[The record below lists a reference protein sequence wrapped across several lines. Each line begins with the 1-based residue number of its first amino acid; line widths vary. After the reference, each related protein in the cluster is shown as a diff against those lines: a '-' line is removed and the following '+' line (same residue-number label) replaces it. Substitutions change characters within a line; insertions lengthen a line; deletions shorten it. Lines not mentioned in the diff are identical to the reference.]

1 MTFLIRTSSEV
12 PHFLF
17 KTLLRDNILQ
27 LFRDH
32 PGELFKTN
40 EISKMLAIKSDSAEY
55 QNLRRAL
62 DTFEEDG
69 TVVRGSRRR
78 YGLPKIALTEIEGE
92 LRIKDTGNG
101 IVKPS
106 AAFDLADS
114 VLIRARH
121 LGSAMNGDIVR
132 VQLFA
137 AKKGERPQ
145 GEITEIIQK
154 AAHRITG
161 TVDRTRQGFFVRPET
176 GTVKRDIFIA
186 RKDLHGAREG
196 DRVTIELYEWTDE
209 YRQPEGFVLSVF
221 SGGATQGAV
230 AKQDY
235 SNAAIISEFN
245 LPEQFP
251 SAVLKETDKLPSA
264 IPESEIDK
272 RLDLREETIFTIDPE
287 DAKDFDDAVSL
298 TANVD
303 GSVTLGVHIA
313 DVSHYVREDSA
324 LDREALLR
332 GTSVYLVGSVISMLP
347 ERISNEL
354 CSLRPDEDKLAYS
367 VFLQIDPE
375 TGKVT
380 KVEMKKTVIR
390 SKMRFSYEEAEK
402 RIASGRGKHAKLLRQ
417 MRALSLKMYDLRKE
431 SGSIDFESEEF
442 RFRFE
447 NGEPVESIRKE
458 RLGSMRMIE
467 DFMLAA
473 NRAVAEFI
481 SRKAKDGAERP
492 FLYRIHAEPD
502 SAKLRELAQLAKTL
516 GYKLSVD
523 NPTPRTIQTF
533 LASLKGTPEEHLLN
547 QLMLRSMAKAVYAEH
562 NVGHFGLA
570 FLHYTHF
577 TSPIRRYPDLIVHR
591 MLAEYQRPGG
601 MNREREH
608 HYFQILPEIADQT
621 SASERHATDA
631 ERQSIK
637 LAQIHILKGKVGDE
651 FDAVISGVTH
661 FGIFVALDSGAEGLV
676 HIRDLPG
683 YYEFDEAHYS
693 LIERQRQFS
702 GRSEGG
708 RSEGRRFRIG
718 DPLRVQLVKVLE
730 EKRQVDFRLVEDIS
744 SDSRMETKRS
754 KPPTLKKRKPSS
766 AAQPRKAPRP
776 PRRSH

>member
-1 MTFLIRTSSEV
+1 V
-12 PHFLF
+12 
-17 KTLLRDNILQ
+17 LRENILQ
-27 LFRDH
+27 LFREYS
-32 PGELFKTN
+32 GELFKTN
-40 EISKMLAIKSDSAEY
+40 EISKMLAIKSDSEDY
-55 QNLRRAL
+55 QNLRRML
-62 DTFEEDG
+62 DTLELDG
-69 TVVRGSRRR
+69 TIVRGSRRR
-78 YGLPKIALTEIEGE
+78 YGLPRIALTEVEGE
-92 LRIKDTGNG
+92 LHVKSTGNG
-101 IVKPS
+101 IVTPS
-106 AAFDLADS
+106 KGFDIGDS
-114 VLIRARH
+114 VLIRARNLH
-121 LGSAMNGDIVR
+121 SAMNGDHVR
-132 VQLFA
+132 VHLFA
-137 AKKGERPQ
+137 AKKDERPQ
-145 GEITEIIQK
+145 GEITEILRK
-154 AAHRITG
+154 AAHRIVG
-161 TVDRTRQGFFVRPET
+161 TIERTRQGFFVRPES
-176 GTVKRDIFIA
+176 GKIKRDIFIA

-196 DRVTIELYEWTDE
+196 DRVTIELYDWTDE
-209 YRQPEGFVLSVF
+209 YLQPEGFVLNLL
-221 SGGATQGAV
+221 GTI
-230 AKQDY
+230 AKQGF

-251 SAVLKETDKLPSA
+251 SAVLKESDKLPET
-264 IPESEIDK
+264 IPESEIKK
-272 RLDLREETIFTIDPE
+272 RLDLRGEIIFTIDPE

-298 TANVD
+298 TSNDD
-303 GSVTLGVHIA
+303 GTVTLGVHIA

-324 LDREALLR
+324 LDNEALQR
-332 GTSVYLVGSVISMLP
+332 GTSVYLVGSVVPMLP

-367 VFLQIDPE
+367 VFLRIDPE
-375 TGKVT
+375 TGKV
-380 KVEMKKTVIR
+380 KKAEMKKTVIR
-390 SKMRFSYEEAEK
+390 SVMRFSYEEAEQRTK
-402 RIASGRGKHAKLLRQ
+402 TGRGKHAKLLMQ

-447 NGEPVESIRKE
+447 NNEPAEAVRKE

-481 SRKAKDGAERP
+481 TRKAKDGSERP

-502 SAKLRELAQLAKTL
+502 SAKIRELAQLAKTL
-516 GYKLSVD
+516 GYKLSAE
-523 NPTPRTIQTF
+523 NPTPRSIQSF
-533 LASLKGTPEEHLLN
+533 LESLKGKPEEHLLN

-601 MNREREH
+601 MNREREQ
-608 HYFQILPEIADQT
+608 HYYQILPEIADLT

-637 LAQIHILKGKVGDE
+637 LAQISILKKKVGDE

-661 FGIFVALDSGAEGLV
+661 FGIFVALSSGAEGLV

-693 LIERQRQFS
+693 LIERRGQYGPR
-702 GRSEGG
+702 G
-708 RSEGRRFRIG
+708 EGRRFRIG

-730 EKRQVDFRLVEDIS
+730 EKRQVDFRLAETEDASQTSRNETFS
-744 SDSRMETKRS
+744 SDKIKRQ
-754 KPPTLKKRKPSS
+754 KLHHERVGGR
-766 AAQPRKAPRP
+766 PRKELPHK
-776 PRRSH
+776 RRSR

>member
-1 MTFLIRTSSEV
+1 
-12 PHFLF
+12 
-17 KTLLRDNILQ
+17 
-27 LFRDH
+27 
-32 PGELFKTN
+32 
-40 EISKMLAIKSDSAEY
+40 MLAIKSDSEQY
-55 QNLRRAL
+55 QDLRRSLDAL
-62 DTFEEDG
+62 EHDG
-69 TVVRGSRRR
+69 TVIRGSRRR

-92 LRIKDTGNG
+92 LRIKDSGNG

-114 VLIRARH
+114 VLIRARN
-121 LGSAMNGDIVR
+121 LGSAMNGDVVR

-145 GEITEIIQK
+145 GEITEILQK
-154 AAHRITG
+154 AAHRIVG
-161 TVDRTRQGFFVRPET
+161 TVERTRQGFFVRPET
-176 GTVKRDIFIA
+176 GTIKRDIFIA

-209 YRQPEGFVLSVF
+209 YRQPEGFVLSVLG
-221 SGGATQGAV
+221 SSAIVQGF
-230 AKQDY
+230 

-251 SAVLKETDKLPSA
+251 SAVLKETDKLPSS
-264 IPESEIDK
+264 IPESEINK

-298 TANVD
+298 TPNSD
-303 GSVTLGVHIA
+303 GSATLGVHIA

-332 GTSVYLVGSVISMLP
+332 GTSVYLVGGVIPMLP

-375 TGKVT
+375 TGKVMRA
-380 KVEMKKTVIR
+380 EMKKTVIR

-402 RIASGRGKHAKLLRQ
+402 RITSGRGKHAKLLRQ

-481 SRKAKDGAERP
+481 SRKAKDGSERP

-502 SAKLRELAQLAKTL
+502 TAKLRELALLAKTL

-533 LASLKGTPEEHLLN
+533 LASLKGKPEEHLLN

-608 HYFQILPEIADQT
+608 HYYKILPDIADQT

-683 YYEFDEAHYS
+683 YYEFDEARYS
-693 LIERQRQFS
+693 LIERQRQF
-702 GRSEGG
+702 GG
-708 RSEGRRFRIG
+708 KSEGRRFRIG

-730 EKRQVDFRLVEDIS
+730 EKRQVDFRLVEDVS
-744 SDSRMETKRS
+744 SDSRIETKHS

-766 AAQPRKAPRP
+766 AARPRKAPRP

>member
-1 MTFLIRTSSEV
+1 
-12 PHFLF
+12 
-17 KTLLRDNILQ
+17 
-27 LFRDH
+27 
-32 PGELFKTN
+32 
-40 EISKMLAIKSDSAEY
+40 MLAIKSDSEEY
-55 QNLRRAL
+55 QNLRHTL
-62 DTFEEDG
+62 DTLELDG
-69 TVVRGSRRR
+69 TIIRGSRRR
-78 YGLPKIALTEIEGE
+78 YGLPRIALMEVEGV
-92 LRIKDTGNG
+92 LKVKTTGNG
-101 IVKPS
+101 IVTPS
-106 AAFDLADS
+106 ADFDIGDS
-114 VLIRARH
+114 VLIRARN
-121 LGSAMNGDIVR
+121 LKSAMDGDVVR
-132 VQLFA
+132 VHLFA
-137 AKKGERPQ
+137 AKKDERPQ
-145 GEITEIIQK
+145 GEITEIIRK
-154 AAHRITG
+154 AAHRIVG
-161 TVDRTRQGFFVRPET
+161 TIERTRQGFFVRPET
-176 GTVKRDIFIA
+176 GKIKRDIFIA
-186 RKDLHGAREG
+186 RKDLHGARER

-209 YRQPEGFVLSVF
+209 YLQPEGFVLSVLG
-221 SGGATQGAV
+221 SSAVVQGF
-230 AKQDY
+230 

-251 SAVLKETDKLPSA
+251 SAVLKETDKLPDT
-264 IPESEIDK
+264 IPEAEIKK
-272 RLDLREETIFTIDPE
+272 RLDLRGETIFTIDPE

-298 TANVD
+298 TPNDD
-303 GSVTLGVHIA
+303 GTVTLGVHIA

-324 LDREALLR
+324 LDKEALQR
-332 GTSVYLVGSVISMLP
+332 GTSVYLVGSVVPMLP

-367 VFLQIDPE
+367 VFLRIDPE
-375 TGKVT
+375 SGKV
-380 KVEMKKTVIR
+380 KKSEMKKTVIR
-390 SKMRFSYEEAEK
+390 SVMRFSYEEAEK
-402 RIASGRGKHAKLLRQ
+402 RITSGRGKHAKLLRQ
-417 MRALSLKMYDLRKE
+417 MRMLSLKMYDLRKE

-473 NRAVAEFI
+473 NRAVAEFVAR
-481 SRKAKDGAERP
+481 SAKQGSERP

-502 SAKLRELAQLAKTL
+502 SAKLRELSQLAKTL

-523 NPTPRTIQTF
+523 NPTPRIIQNF
-533 LASLKGTPEEHLLN
+533 LESLKGKPEEHLLN

-608 HYFQILPEIADQT
+608 HYAEILPEIADQT

-637 LAQIHILKGKVGDE
+637 LAQISILKKKVGDE

-693 LIERQRQFS
+693 LIERRGQY
-702 GRSEGG
+702 GG

-718 DPLRVQLVKVLE
+718 DHLRVQLIKVLE
-730 EKRQVDFRLVEDIS
+730 DKRQVDFRLAEI
-744 SDSRMETKRS
+744 DSADEKRPINL
-754 KPPTLKKRKPSS
+754 PPSPALKRRGSS
-766 AAQPRKAPRP
+766 AAGGPRKELRHK
-776 PRRSH
+776 RRSR